1 MANLG
6 AAAAAAAGAAIAAV
20 AGAAA
25 VPGVAAVA
33 APAFALTPADAV
45 AGIID
50 YSTTEGRK
58 LYTRAPSRLDEE
70 LFDCVPEGLYGFLQS
85 LADIAREYG

>member
-1 MANLG
+1 MANPG
-6 AAAAAAAGAAIAAV
+6 AAAAAAAGAAIVAA

-25 VPGVAAVA
+25 VPGVVA
-33 APAFALTPADAV
+33 PVAPAFALTPADAG

-50 YSTTEGRK
+50 YSSTEGRK
-58 LYTRAPSRLDEE
+58 LYTRATTKLDEE

-85 LADIAREYG
+85 LAD